1 MGLSLGFAVRLL
13 RSRKWLVRSLQVVL
27 SRLLVEL
34 FHVNNSFKGHDA
46 VTRCLSPHC
55 LPASGMLTLYRSIA
69 AVVAILFPGPLVA
82 QTSLGGGTSVAQ
94 GLFIEVFLTAQLVF
108 TIFMLAA
115 EKHKATF
122 LAPVGI
128 GLSLFIA
135 QLTGLSS

>member
-1 MGLSLGFAVRLL
+1 MSTTLS
-13 RSRKWLVRSLQVVL
+13 
-27 SRLLVEL
+27 
-34 FHVNNSFKGHDA
+34 KGHDA
-46 VTRCLSPHC
+46 VTRFISPQH
-55 LPASGMLTLYRSIA
+55 LLASGMLTLYRSIA